1 MKRKP
6 KEAFGIVQDGLT
18 IRIVHLRKD
27 ESDTY
32 LMGLD
37 GIELESDWY
46 KADQVI
52 AGSPNADFIPTEIQ
66 NLDINQYDVYE
77 TATQEERESTLPTT
91 NAKPTTVLLSKFNF
105 QNGVIALN
113 IHEEHIIK
121 DTSGKVD
128 KKDIVK
134 FRKEKLTKLQM
145 KSGEWSSCIVEAA
158 GQKQHWLYTGPNM
171 LLHTLQD
178 YATEAHTKLY
188 YQLADANDLILTD
201 FFRYT
206 QNIEEGKTVLLVY
219 LGIEYRKMFLFQ
231 DGKWINTFPLQI
243 TQSRPEPEVI
253 NSKIALALDSAQI
266 AEPDE
271 IVLTGD
277 WASRELC
284 DYMNT
289 QNISVQVKL
298 LHFPNLTI
306 AHTGDNELNEEV
318 ISPYALAIAVAYKAL
333 NYDNP
338 VFSKCNFL
346 PAKLLEEQKELK
358 VVWHGFIV
366 LTLIFG
372 VVMYST
378 IHYLTLNRSIS
389 NYKRANQEMEFTF
402 NRLKAENAILE
413 QIRSEIES
421 YKENINRIGTI
432 LQGKNRWTEMFN
444 VLNTGFASQPSSW
457 ISNLKKADKE
467 DRIVIT
473 GTTTRRENI
482 AKIANSLPNSRIS
495 KVTNADIRKKKVW
508 NFEMDFDLPEVDWV
522 HDIENEF
529 IQENPEVVERIIAKP
544 KSKSKSVRTSVK
556 PVITNG
562 TLSKAVSTK
571 SNGIGINY
579 NYGVLPLIN
588 SDYLPQPIGNELANN
603 RKLASEY
610 QNFLSSINKVNMLEY
625 RFLGQKILAKY
636 EDSSIL
642 PLIRWWIAYRL
653 YCDKDYRTA
662 SMYLE
667 PNLRT
672 RDYYYPYSV
681 LLQARID
688 FASENDRFQQLYD
701 SIISQYPD
709 SDVYKQA
716 SIDLKYIREGVLR

>member
-27 ESDTY
+27 ESDTF

-37 GIELESDWY
+37 SIELESDWY

-178 YATEAHTKLY
+178 YAKEAHTKLY

-289 QNISVQVKL
+289 QNISVQV
-298 LHFPNLTI
+298 
-306 AHTGDNELNEEV
+306 
-318 ISPYALAIAVAYKAL
+318 
-333 NYDNP
+333 
-338 VFSKCNFL
+338 
-346 PAKLLEEQKELK
+346 
-358 VVWHGFIV
+358 
-366 LTLIFG
+366 
-372 VVMYST
+372 
-378 IHYLTLNRSIS
+378 
-389 NYKRANQEMEFTF
+389 
-402 NRLKAENAILE
+402 
-413 QIRSEIES
+413 
-421 YKENINRIGTI
+421 
-432 LQGKNRWTEMFN
+432 
-444 VLNTGFASQPSSW
+444 
-457 ISNLKKADKE
+457 
-467 DRIVIT
+467 
-473 GTTTRRENI
+473 
-482 AKIANSLPNSRIS
+482 
-495 KVTNADIRKKKVW
+495 
-508 NFEMDFDLPEVDWV
+508 
-522 HDIENEF
+522 
-529 IQENPEVVERIIAKP
+529 
-544 KSKSKSVRTSVK
+544 
-556 PVITNG
+556 
-562 TLSKAVSTK
+562 
-571 SNGIGINY
+571 
-579 NYGVLPLIN
+579 
-588 SDYLPQPIGNELANN
+588 
-603 RKLASEY
+603 
-610 QNFLSSINKVNMLEY
+610 
-625 RFLGQKILAKY
+625 
-636 EDSSIL
+636 
-642 PLIRWWIAYRL
+642 
-653 YCDKDYRTA
+653 
-662 SMYLE
+662 
-667 PNLRT
+667 
-672 RDYYYPYSV
+672 
-681 LLQARID
+681 
-688 FASENDRFQQLYD
+688 
-701 SIISQYPD
+701 
-709 SDVYKQA
+709 
-716 SIDLKYIREGVLR
+716 

>member
-37 GIELESDWY
+37 SIELESDWY

-52 AGSPNADFIPTEIQ
+52 AGSPNADFIPTDIQ
-66 NLDINQYDVYE
+66 NLDINQYEVYE
-77 TATQEERESTLPTT
+77 TTTAENTESTLPSP
-91 NAKPTTVLLSKFNF
+91 NAKPTTILLSKFNF
-105 QNGVIALN
+105 QNGVVALN
-113 IHEEHIIK
+113 IHEEHIVK
-121 DTSGKVD
+121 DTSGNID
-128 KKDIVK
+128 KKDLVK

-145 KSGEWSSCIVEAA
+145 KSGEWSSCIVDAA

-171 LLHTLQD
+171 LLHMLQD
-178 YATEAHTKLY
+178 YAQELHTKLY

-206 QNIEEGKTVLLVY
+206 QSIEEDKTILLVY

-253 NSKIALALDSAQI
+253 NSKIALALDSAQV

-277 WASRELC
+277 LANRELC

-289 QNISVQVKL
+289 QNISVQVKI
-298 LHFPNLTI
+298 LHFPNLTVT
-306 AHTGDNELNEEV
+306 HTGDSELNEEV
-318 ISPYALAIAVAYKAL
+318 LSPYALAIAVAYKAL
-333 NYDNP
+333 NFDNP

-358 VVWHGFIV
+358 VVWHGFVV
-366 LTLIFG
+366 LVLIFG
-372 VVMYST
+372 VVMFST
-378 IHYLTLNRSIS
+378 IHYLTLNRNIS
-389 NYKRANQEMEFTF
+389 NYKKTNQELEFTL
-402 NRLKAENAILE
+402 NRLRAENAILE
-413 QIRSEIES
+413 QIRAEIDS

-432 LQGKNRWTEMFN
+432 LKGKNRWTEMFN
-444 VLNTGFASQPSSW
+444 VLNSGFANQPSSW

-467 DRIVIT
+467 DRIVIN

-482 AKIANSLPNSRIS
+482 ARIANSLPNSRIS

-522 HDIENEF
+522 YDIENEF
-529 IQENPEVVERIIAKP
+529 IQENPEVLEKIIAKP
-544 KSKSKSVRTSVK
+544 KTKTAVTHAK

-571 SNGIGINY
+571 STGLGISY

-588 SDYLPQPIGNELANN
+588 ADNLPQPVGNELASN
-603 RKLASEY
+603 RNLTKDF
-610 QNFLSSINKVNMLEY
+610 QNFLSSINKVNMMEY
-625 RFLGQKILAKY
+625 RFLGQKILSKY
-636 EDSSIL
+636 EDSSLL

-653 YCDKDYRTA
+653 YCDKDFKTA
-662 SMYLE
+662 AVYLE

-672 RDYYYPYSV
+672 RDSYYPYSV

-688 FASENDRFQQLYD
+688 FATGNDRFQQFYD

-709 SDVYKQA
+709 SDVYRQA
-716 SIDLKYIREGVLR
+716 NIDLKNIRDGVLR